1 MVVGGGLRTPIKTRS
16 DSRKN
21 SNFIHNPF
29 ADRSN
34 FLEDRPN
41 SPKEEW
47 VSKATWRPCNP
58 YHPKACRPVKD
69 VESVIHIKYL
79 GMKRA
84 EPVSQ
89 RIYDII
95 MTQWI
100 YDLIAKDDKLSLSDS
115 ESISPIKE
123 DLCQP
128 TKGLAFSR
136 ANSYRIYIAFLLL
149 CKERHLFEYQPHF
162 LFAISSFHFKLLLIQ
177 TRFSTYFVPKSPLII
192 S

>member
-1 MVVGGGLRTPIKTRS
+1 MG
-16 DSRKN
+16 
-21 SNFIHNPF
+21 
-29 ADRSN
+29 
-34 FLEDRPN
+34 
-41 SPKEEW
+41 
-47 VSKATWRPCNP
+47 
-58 YHPKACRPVKD
+58 
-69 VESVIHIKYL
+69 VESDVTTLQPIPPESVQTCQRCRIVIHIKYL

-149 CKERHLFEYQPHF
+149 CKERHLFEYQPRF